1 MKQTTAQMERL
12 GVQVSG
18 VHVSFLKE
26 PLTVAYN
33 MVGKLHCDK
42 TLYQV
47 AYDYIYNFQFADTYQ
62 DEMRLK
68 YKFAHEI
75 AKAVNNVTTQPEP
88 EPEEVTP

>member
-33 MVGKLHCDK
+33 MVGKLH
-42 TLYQV
+42 
-47 AYDYIYNFQFADTYQ
+47 
-62 DEMRLK
+62 
-68 YKFAHEI
+68 
-75 AKAVNNVTTQPEP
+75 TQPEP